1 MTASTNASPPDNSSL
16 TAIIVAAGG
25 GARMG
30 GGLEKQFRDFGGR
43 AVLAYSVDAFL
54 RHPATGRIVV
64 VVAEGRQQAAQDALG
79 PLADEDGWRSPP
91 AAPGGRIRCA
101 PGWQPPTVTPGLS
114 PSMMRRAR
122 FSRSR

>member
-1 MTASTNASPPDNSSL
+1 MTASANASPPDSSSL

-79 PLADEDGWRSPP
+79 RLADEDRVAITTGGARRQDSVRAGLAALWRKP
-91 AAPGGRIRCA
+91 
-101 PGWQPPTVTPGLS
+101 
-114 PSMMRRAR
+114 
-122 FSRSR
+122 